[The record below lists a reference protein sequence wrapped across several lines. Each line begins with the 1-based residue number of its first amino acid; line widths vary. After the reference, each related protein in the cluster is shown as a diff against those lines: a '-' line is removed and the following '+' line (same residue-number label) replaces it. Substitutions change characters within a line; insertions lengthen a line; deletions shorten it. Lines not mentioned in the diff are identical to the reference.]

1 MSPVAKGIASSVI
14 VISLFIVGFIV
25 GLRSCLSKYDERSAI
40 PPILYFK
47 SDTGTIL
54 FSLVKYEKVGSYSR
68 SRGLTHK
75 TVSNHYFVQSNN
87 AFTGEK
93 IRSREIA
100 SNIKNF
106 PETVLGAEGHHAW
119 IFINELM
126 AFDAFNLETVADVKM
141 IEAKN
146 PSLKGMMPRESQYYQ
161 FDNIAKGIIF
171 KSNDGAQW
179 IIHSNSLIANPYVQ
193 PKSAENE
200 TLAQRTGKQWQQR
213 LKELQ
218 KPGLDFN
225 QIKVNQDT
233 FNQQWLGIYSEQEI
247 EALDRRFLST
257 PYSGLDARRQIY
269 TASYRVISSNRLEID
284 SPKLQVSNA
293 GSYFLNAGFLVD
305 QQTGKAIQLEDSA
318 NYLLISKS
326 AIGMEGSVIVSR
338 ISKDGKIL
346 WQLNS
351 GEKKWLDYK
360 FKGNRLFIFANDN
373 MEVDSNDCTVLLIV
387 DGRTGEVNKY
397 DYFKDAIRK

>member
-1 MSPVAKGIASSVI
+1 MSPVAKVIASTV
-14 VISLFIVGFIV
+14 VGISLFIVGLSLT
-25 GLRSCLSKYDERSAI
+25 LRTCLSKYDERSAI

-47 SDTGTIL
+47 NDTSTIL
-54 FSLVKYEKVGSYSR
+54 FSLIKYEKVSSYSR
-68 SRGLTHK
+68 VRGLTHK

-87 AFTGEK
+87 AVTGEK
-93 IRSREIA
+93 IRSKEIA
-100 SNIKNF
+100 SDIKNF

-126 AFDAFNLETVADVKM
+126 AFDAFSLETVADVKM

-146 PSLKGMMPRESQYYQ
+146 PSLKGMMPKESQYYK
-161 FDNIAKGIIF
+161 FDNITKGIIF

-179 IIHSNSLIANPYVQ
+179 IIHSNSLIANPYLQ
-193 PKSAENE
+193 AKSADIE
-200 TLAQRTGKQWQQR
+200 TLAQRIAKQWQER

-218 KPGLDFN
+218 QPGLDFN

-233 FNQQWLGIYSEQEI
+233 FNHQWLGIYSDQEI
-247 EALDRRFLST
+247 ETLDRRFLST
-257 PYSGLDARRQIY
+257 PYSGQDARRQFY
-269 TASYRVISSNRLEID
+269 TASYSLISSNRLEID
-284 SPKLQVSNA
+284 SPKLQVSTA
-293 GSYFLNAGFLVD
+293 GNYFLNAGFLVD

-318 NYLLISKS
+318 SYLLIYKS
-326 AIGMEGSVIVSR
+326 AIGMEGDVIVSR
-338 ISKDGKIL
+338 ISKDGKII

-360 FKGNRLFIFANDN
+360 FKDNRLFIFANDN
-373 MEVDSNDCTVLLIV
+373 KEVDSNDCTVLLIV
-387 DGRTGEVNKY
+387 DCRTGEVNKY